1 MIYSL
6 VNSPR
11 LYLRSSWSTP
21 FWGSIFTSALDYVPS
36 RRYTVCMKQKDISS
50 TTKTTI
56 LDAAAKVVLE
66 QGVGALTLDA
76 AALEAG
82 VSKGGLL
89 YHFPSKNKLIEG
101 MIERLVAEFDSML
114 EVELA
119 RSDGNW
125 LPAYI
130 RASFQSNPKL
140 DRMGSALFAAV
151 ANDPELLQPLRAHYV
166 KWQEKVTA
174 TAASAEIGA
183 VIRMAIDG
191 LWISDL
197 LDFAPPSPA
206 TRKKMLNALL
216 QLAGEDSL

>member
-1 MIYSL
+1 
-6 VNSPR
+6 
-11 LYLRSSWSTP
+11 
-21 FWGSIFTSALDYVPS
+21 
-36 RRYTVCMKQKDISS
+36 MKQKDISS